1 MSSSKR
7 SEMPPPYNEATNQ
20 NDQLM
25 LTYEN
30 QNNQYP
36 GGNQFSS
43 PGGGPY
49 PVSQHQSQCTPQD
62 QVMRPLV
69 KQPGANVIT
78 RDPNTIN
85 WMVPAV
91 LACLCCFWPAGIV
104 AIHYAS
110 KLLPPEIFEFRQ
122 KHHIITHIIHL
133 LSTDLPD
140 KDNEH
145 TEGLTGQQ
153 MMLTTAWLM
162 KQQQMVM

>member
-110 KLLPPEIFEFRQ
+110 KA
-122 KHHIITHIIHL
+122 
-133 LSTDLPD
+133 
-140 KDNEH
+140 NEAAANGDVV
-145 TEGLTGQQ
+145 EAEKQSRKAGYCVAVSFVIGIV
-153 MMLTTAWLM
+153 LTTLVIVQY
-162 KQQQMVM
+162 KYCSYC